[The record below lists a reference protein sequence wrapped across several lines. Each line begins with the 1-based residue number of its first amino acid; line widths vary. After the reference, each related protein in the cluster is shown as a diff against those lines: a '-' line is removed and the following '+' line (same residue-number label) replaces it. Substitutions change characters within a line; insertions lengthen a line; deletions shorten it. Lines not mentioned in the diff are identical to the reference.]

1 MIKIKDSLYK
11 TIVLSPS
18 QALSN
23 ISVNDWEI
31 KGVRH
36 GVQNRYADVMFP
48 KTQKGRSSGMR
59 FSDFSSLR
67 FLVVGA
73 ALSLGACS
81 YGDSLLWPSSETTE
95 TTPAEAAASN
105 GDGQVQVIGGGQPPI
120 GATQFV
126 PPGVTPGEPTGTFV
140 GQKVVQ
146 LRDELGRL
154 QSSIA
159 QQNEELQR
167 LRTGLVQN
175 SQQYH
180 GTIAAVNSRLQV
192 GTTPGNPI
200 LVQQFK
206 SAQADLDR
214 IADEINNMNNLTAA
228 VANNSTL
235 SAYMAEAARAAFSV
249 SGAVDEDHRQLA
261 ILEDEGNR
269 TAVLIDRLLKELTS
283 DVRRQTNYV
292 TTERANLNLLSAG
305 IKSGELFGGSL
316 VNRAILS
323 NSNQAAMA
331 GAPISTAG
339 RTPLVVIRFDRA
351 DVPYE
356 QALYTAVSKTLERRP
371 NAMFD
376 LVAVAPTIGG
386 AARIALNS
394 QKARQHAENVMR
406 SLVEMGLPPNRV
418 AVSAK
423 TQQQAAN
430 NEVHLFVR

>member
-1 MIKIKDSLYK
+1 
-11 TIVLSPS
+11 
-18 QALSN
+18 
-23 ISVNDWEI
+23 
-31 KGVRH
+31 
-36 GVQNRYADVMFP
+36 
-48 KTQKGRSSGMR
+48 MR
-59 FSDFSSLR
+59 LSDFTSLR

-73 ALSLGACS
+73 ALTLGACS
-81 YGDSLLWPSSETTE
+81 YGDNLLWPASDSEPEANTE
-95 TTPAEAAASN
+95 TAQAQA

-140 GQKVVQ
+140 GEKVIQ
-146 LRDELGRL
+146 LREELTRL
-154 QSSIA
+154 QNSIA

-167 LRTGLVQN
+167 LRTQLVQN

-214 IADEINNMNNLTAA
+214 IAQEIDNMNNLTAA

-292 TTERANLNLLSAG
+292 TTERANLNLISAG

-316 VNRAILS
+316 VNRAVLS
-323 NSNQAAMA
+323 STGQANYANV
-331 GAPISTAG
+331 PLSTVG

-376 LVAVAPTIGG
+376 LVAVAPTTGG

-423 TQQQAAN
+423 TEQQVAN
-430 NEVHLFVR
+430 NEVHLYVR

>member
-1 MIKIKDSLYK
+1 
-11 TIVLSPS
+11 
-18 QALSN
+18 
-23 ISVNDWEI
+23 
-31 KGVRH
+31 
-36 GVQNRYADVMFP
+36 
-48 KTQKGRSSGMR
+48 MR
-59 FSDFSSLR
+59 FSEFTSLR
-67 FLVVGA
+67 VLVVGA
-73 ALSLGACS
+73 TFMLGACS
-81 YGDSLLWPSSETTE
+81 YGDNLLWPADEEQQTQAQ
-95 TTPAEAAASN
+95 PAEQQASN
-105 GDGQVQVIGGGQPPI
+105 GEGKVQVIGGGQPPI

-140 GQKVVQ
+140 GEKVVQ
-146 LRDELGRL
+146 LRQELTRL
-154 QSSIA
+154 QNSIA

-167 LRTGLVQN
+167 LRTELVNN

-214 IADEINNMNNLTAA
+214 IAQDIDKMNNLASA
-228 VANNSTL
+228 VADNSTL

-269 TAVLIDRLLKELTS
+269 TAVLIDRLLKELSS
-283 DVRRQTNYV
+283 DIRRQTNYV
-292 TTERANLNLLSAG
+292 TTERANLNLISAG

-316 VNRAILS
+316 VNRAVLQ
-323 NSNQAAMA
+323 NTGQANLTNL
-331 GAPISTAG
+331 PQSTAG
-339 RTPLVVIRFDRA
+339 RSPLVVIRFDRA

-376 LVAVAPTIGG
+376 LVAVAPTSGG
-386 AARIALNS
+386 SARIALNS

-406 SLVEMGLPPNRV
+406 SLIEMGLPPNRV
-418 AVSAK
+418 AVSAR
-423 TQQQAAN
+423 TEQQVAN
-430 NEVHLFVR
+430 NEVHLYVR

>member
-1 MIKIKDSLYK
+1 
-11 TIVLSPS
+11 
-18 QALSN
+18 
-23 ISVNDWEI
+23 
-31 KGVRH
+31 
-36 GVQNRYADVMFP
+36 
-48 KTQKGRSSGMR
+48 MR

-95 TTPAEAAASN
+95 EASAEAASS
-105 GDGQVQVIGGGQPPI
+105 DGTDQVQVIGGGQPPI

-214 IADEINNMNNLTAA
+214 IADEINYMNNLTAA

-292 TTERANLNLLSAG
+292 TTERSNLNLLSAG

-316 VNRAILS
+316 VNRAVLS
-323 NSNQAAMA
+323 NSGQASMA

-406 SLVEMGLPPNRV
+406 SLVEMGPFQQ
-418 AVSAK
+418 VSA
-423 TQQQAAN
+423 
-430 NEVHLFVR
+430 

>member
-1 MIKIKDSLYK
+1 
-11 TIVLSPS
+11 
-18 QALSN
+18 
-23 ISVNDWEI
+23 
-31 KGVRH
+31 
-36 GVQNRYADVMFP
+36 
-48 KTQKGRSSGMR
+48 MR
-59 FSDFSSLR
+59 LSDFTSLR

-73 ALSLGACS
+73 ALTLGACS
-81 YGDSLLWPSSETTE
+81 YGDNLLWPASDSEPEANTE
-95 TTPAEAAASN
+95 TAQSQA

-140 GQKVVQ
+140 GEKVVQ
-146 LRDELGRL
+146 LREELTRL
-154 QSSIA
+154 QNSIA

-167 LRTGLVQN
+167 LRTQLVQN

-214 IADEINNMNNLTAA
+214 IAQEIDNMNNLTAA

-292 TTERANLNLLSAG
+292 TTERANLNLISAG

-316 VNRAILS
+316 VNRAVLS
-323 NSNQAAMA
+323 STGQANYANV
-331 GAPISTAG
+331 PLSTVG

-376 LVAVAPTIGG
+376 LVAVAPTTGG

-423 TQQQAAN
+423 TEQQVAN
-430 NEVHLFVR
+430 NEVHLYVR

>member
-1 MIKIKDSLYK
+1 MR
-11 TIVLSPS
+11 LSE
-18 QALSN
+18 L
-23 ISVNDWEI
+23 
-31 KGVRH
+31 
-36 GVQNRYADVMFP
+36 
-48 KTQKGRSSGMR
+48 T
-59 FSDFSSLR
+59 SLR

-73 ALSLGACS
+73 ALTLSACS
-81 YGDSLLWPSSETTE
+81 YGDNLLWPASDAEPQASTE
-95 TTPAEAAASN
+95 TAQAAS

-140 GQKVVQ
+140 GEKVIQ
-146 LRDELGRL
+146 LREELTRL
-154 QSSIA
+154 QNSIA

-167 LRTGLVQN
+167 LRTQLVQN

-214 IADEINNMNNLTAA
+214 IAQEIDNMNNLTAA
-228 VANNSTL
+228 VADNSTL

-292 TTERANLNLLSAG
+292 ATERANLNLISAG

-316 VNRAILS
+316 VNRAVLS
-323 NSNQAAMA
+323 NSGQANYTN
-331 GAPISTAG
+331 APLSTVG

-376 LVAVAPTIGG
+376 LVAVAPTTGG
-386 AARIALNS
+386 TARIALNS

-406 SLVEMGLPPNRV
+406 SLVEMGLPPNRI

-423 TQQQAAN
+423 TEQQVAN
-430 NEVHLFVR
+430 NEVHLYVR

>member
-1 MIKIKDSLYK
+1 MSL
-11 TIVLSPS
+11 
-18 QALSN
+18 A
-23 ISVNDWEI
+23 
-31 KGVRH
+31 
-36 GVQNRYADVMFP
+36 
-48 KTQKGRSSGMR
+48 
-59 FSDFSSLR
+59 
-67 FLVVGA
+67 
-73 ALSLGACS
+73 ACS
-81 YGDSLLWPSSETTE
+81 YGDGILWPASDTPEQPAAETQNA
-95 TTPAEAAASN
+95 PD
-105 GDGQVQVIGGGQPPI
+105 GDGKVQVIGGGQPPI
-120 GATQFV
+120 GATQFT

-140 GQKVVQ
+140 GEKVVQ
-146 LRDELGRL
+146 LREELTRL
-154 QSSIA
+154 QNSIA
-159 QQNEELQR
+159 QQNDELQR
-167 LRTGLVQN
+167 LRTNLVQN

-180 GTIAAVNSRLQV
+180 GTIAAVNARLQV

-214 IADEINNMNNLTAA
+214 IGQEIDNMNNLVAA

-292 TTERANLNLLSAG
+292 TTERANLNLISAG

-316 VNRAILS
+316 VNKAVLS
-323 NSNQAAMA
+323 TAGGALAA
-331 GAPISTAG
+331 GSPLNTAG

-376 LVAVAPTIGG
+376 LVAVAPTTGG
-386 AARIALNS
+386 SARIALNA
-394 QKARQHAENVMR
+394 QKSRQHAENVMR

-423 TQQQAAN
+423 TQQTAAN
-430 NEVHLFVR
+430 NEVHLYVR

>member
-1 MIKIKDSLYK
+1 
-11 TIVLSPS
+11 
-18 QALSN
+18 
-23 ISVNDWEI
+23 
-31 KGVRH
+31 
-36 GVQNRYADVMFP
+36 
-48 KTQKGRSSGMR
+48 MR
-59 FSDFSSLR
+59 FSQFTSLR
-67 FLVVGA
+67 VLVLGA
-73 ALSLGACS
+73 AFTLGACS
-81 YGDSLLWPSSETTE
+81 YGDNLLWPADEEPQTQAQ
-95 TTPAEAAASN
+95 PANQQTAE

-140 GQKVVQ
+140 GEKVVQ
-146 LRDELGRL
+146 LREELTRL
-154 QSSIA
+154 QNSIA

-167 LRTGLVQN
+167 LRTELVKN

-214 IADEINNMNNLTAA
+214 IAQDIDNMNNLTSA
-228 VANNSTL
+228 VASNSTL

-292 TTERANLNLLSAG
+292 TTERANLNLISAG

-316 VNRAILS
+316 VNRAVLS
-323 NSNQAAMA
+323 NSGQANFTNL
-331 GAPISTAG
+331 PQSTVG

-376 LVAVAPTIGG
+376 LVAVAPTTGG
-386 AARIALNS
+386 TARIALNS

-418 AVSAK
+418 AVSAR
-423 TQQQAAN
+423 TEQQVAN
-430 NEVHLFVR
+430 NEVHLYVR

>member
-1 MIKIKDSLYK
+1 M
-11 TIVLSPS
+11 
-18 QALSN
+18 
-23 ISVNDWEI
+23 
-31 KGVRH
+31 
-36 GVQNRYADVMFP
+36 
-48 KTQKGRSSGMR
+48 
-59 FSDFSSLR
+59 
-67 FLVVGA
+67 
-73 ALSLGACS
+73 
-81 YGDSLLWPSSETTE
+81 
-95 TTPAEAAASN
+95 
-105 GDGQVQVIGGGQPPI
+105 
-120 GATQFV
+120 

-159 QQNEELQR
+159 QQNVELQR
-167 LRTGLVQN
+167 LRAGLVQN

-206 SAQADLDR
+206 SVQADLDR
-214 IADEINNMNNLTAA
+214 ISDEINNMNNLIAS

-292 TTERANLNLLSAG
+292 TTERSNLNLLSAG

-316 VNRAILS
+316 VNRAVLS
-323 NSNQAAMA
+323 NLGQATMA

-394 QKARQHAENVMR
+394 QKARQHADNVMR

-423 TQQQAAN
+423 TQQQATN
-430 NEVHLFVR
+430 NEVHLFIR

>member
-1 MIKIKDSLYK
+1 
-11 TIVLSPS
+11 
-18 QALSN
+18 
-23 ISVNDWEI
+23 
-31 KGVRH
+31 
-36 GVQNRYADVMFP
+36 
-48 KTQKGRSSGMR
+48 MR
-59 FSDFSSLR
+59 FSEFTSLR
-67 FLVVGA
+67 VLVVGA
-73 ALSLGACS
+73 TFMLGACS
-81 YGDSLLWPSSETTE
+81 YGDNLLWPADEEQQTQAQ
-95 TTPAEAAASN
+95 PAEQQASN
-105 GDGQVQVIGGGQPPI
+105 GEGKVQVIGGGQPPI

-126 PPGVTPGEPTGTFV
+126 PPGVTPGEATGTFV
-140 GQKVVQ
+140 GEKVVQ
-146 LRDELGRL
+146 LRQELTRL
-154 QSSIA
+154 QNSIA

-167 LRTGLVQN
+167 LRTELVNN

-214 IADEINNMNNLTAA
+214 IAQDIDKMNNLASA
-228 VANNSTL
+228 VADNSTL

-269 TAVLIDRLLKELTS
+269 TAVLIDRLLKELSS
-283 DVRRQTNYV
+283 DIRRQTNYV
-292 TTERANLNLLSAG
+292 TTERANLNLISAG

-316 VNRAILS
+316 VNRAVLQ
-323 NSNQAAMA
+323 NTGQANLTNL
-331 GAPISTAG
+331 PQSTAG
-339 RTPLVVIRFDRA
+339 RSPLVVIRFDRA

-376 LVAVAPTIGG
+376 LVAVAPTSGG
-386 AARIALNS
+386 SARIALNS

-406 SLVEMGLPPNRV
+406 SLIEMGLPPNRV
-418 AVSAK
+418 AVSAR
-423 TQQQAAN
+423 TEQQVAN
-430 NEVHLFVR
+430 NEVHLYVR

>member
-1 MIKIKDSLYK
+1 
-11 TIVLSPS
+11 
-18 QALSN
+18 
-23 ISVNDWEI
+23 
-31 KGVRH
+31 
-36 GVQNRYADVMFP
+36 
-48 KTQKGRSSGMR
+48 MR

-95 TTPAEAAASN
+95 EASAEAAASN
-105 GDGQVQVIGGGQPPI
+105 DGTDQVQVIGGGQPPI

-316 VNRAILS
+316 VNRAVLS
-323 NSNQAAMA
+323 NSGQASMA

>member
-1 MIKIKDSLYK
+1 
-11 TIVLSPS
+11 
-18 QALSN
+18 
-23 ISVNDWEI
+23 
-31 KGVRH
+31 
-36 GVQNRYADVMFP
+36 
-48 KTQKGRSSGMR
+48 MR
-59 FSDFSSLR
+59 ISDFSSLR

-73 ALSLGACS
+73 ALTLGACS
-81 YGDSLLWPSSETTE
+81 YGDNLLWPASD
-95 TTPAEAAASN
+95 PAPDAQAGTAKTAS
-105 GDGQVQVIGGGQPPI
+105 GDGKVQVIGGGQPPI

-140 GQKVVQ
+140 GEKVVQ
-146 LRDELGRL
+146 LRDELARL
-154 QSSIA
+154 QNSIA

-167 LRTGLVQN
+167 LRTDLVQN

-214 IADEINNMNNLTAA
+214 IAQEIDNMNNLAAA

-292 TTERANLNLLSAG
+292 TTERSNLNLISAG

-316 VNRAILS
+316 VNRAVLS
-323 NSNQAAMA
+323 GAGQASMA
-331 GAPISTAG
+331 GAPLSTIG

-376 LVAVAPTIGG
+376 LVAVAPTTGG
-386 AARIALNS
+386 TARIALNS
-394 QKARQHAENVMR
+394 QKARQHAESVMR

-423 TQQQAAN
+423 TEQQVAN